1 LISKF
6 VVALAAWWALAASAA
21 AAPTLPA
28 PRMTT
33 PPAGGVAEAP
43 EGHLLAAWEPVDAS
57 TDGAGGPVR
66 YQLEIGRDP
75 GFERARIVVAGADS
89 ATLLSGLRGG
99 DTWLR
104 VRALRGGAA
113 GSWSEPGTVR
123 VDYPDLGLV
132 RNLFALG
139 AATGVFLL
147 AAIVVGVRRTA
158 ARRESSR

>member
-1 LISKF
+1 M
-6 VVALAAWWALAASAA
+6 ALATWCALAVPAA
-21 AAPTLPA
+21 AAPAAPTPSA
-28 PRMTT
+28 PRLTA

-43 EGHLLAAWEPVDAS
+43 EGHLLAAWEPVDAG
-57 TDGAGGPVR
+57 TGGAGGPVR

-75 GFERARIVVAGADS
+75 GFERARVVETGADA

-104 VRALRGGAA
+104 VRAIHGGAA
-113 GSWSEPGTVR
+113 GPWSEPGTVR
-123 VDYPDLGLV
+123 VDYPDPGLV

-139 AATGVFLL
+139 AVTCAFLL

-158 ARRESSR
+158 ARREASR